1 MHSEEGSEKLTTPSS
16 IPMIYIV
23 GNSYCGSTLLGFLL
37 SSNPDIVFIGE
48 LKIRTWINERSCSCG
63 LPIPSCPF
71 YSDYFTTLNELKKS
85 AFKLI
90 RPKSVYSLLYRSHQ
104 VISKEAALRM
114 EDLYHSVSGQISHLY
129 PEAKYLVDSSKSIWF
144 LNAWLH
150 TSARE
155 KMKLI
160 WLRRQLKPNVASFI
174 KRGNGFLYSLG
185 TVLVNNFLTRSFL
198 KRNKLNILELDYNQ
212 FYSNYE
218 GVMQSV
224 SSYLN
229 LEIPS
234 AYQNHHNHH
243 VISGNS
249 GTRKEFTGQF
259 KGFHTDNEWEK
270 ILTKNQKRILSWLEK

>member
-1 MHSEEGSEKLTTPSS
+1 MHSEAGSEILASPSS

-48 LKIRTWINERSCSCG
+48 LKIKTWINERSCSCG
-63 LPIPSCPF
+63 FPIPSCPF
-71 YSDYFTTLNELKKS
+71 YSGYFASLNELKKS
-85 AFKLI
+85 AFKYV
-90 RPKSVYSLLYRSHQ
+90 RPNSVFSLLFRRHQ
-104 VISKEAALRM
+104 VISDEAILRM
-114 EDLYHSVSGQISHLY
+114 EALYQSVSDQIGHFY
-129 PEAKYLVDSSKSIWF
+129 PEAKYFVDSSKSIWF

-150 TSARE
+150 TTARE

-185 TVLVNNFLTRSFL
+185 TVLVNNFLTKSFL
-198 KRNKLNILELDYNQ
+198 KRNNLDFLQLDYNQ

-218 GVMQSV
+218 GVMKST
-224 SSYLN
+224 SEFLG
-229 LEIPS
+229 LDIPS
-234 AYQNHHNHH
+234 TYTNHHNHH

-259 KGFHTDNEWEK
+259 KGFHQDNEWEK